1 MRLLGLSFDVLVK
14 GTGLAHSVLR
24 EKMAMVP

>member
-1 MRLLGLSFDVLVK
+1 MRLLGLSFDVLK

-24 EKMAMVP
+24 EKMATVP